1 MTWEPLLWILVALGL
16 LSLGFA
22 CTAIVSA
29 YRFRRHV
36 LASRV
41 WDRSAFAPRVLV
53 LVPCRGADPDL
64 GKNLDAV
71 LAQEHAAYRVVFCV
85 DRLDDGAVAVIEAAR
100 ARTRV
105 PTGIA
110 VASDIPELGGKG
122 LALLGG
128 LATRRSPDE
137 VVVFLDSDIR
147 PHPGFLRDL
156 VQPLAL
162 PSIGAT
168 TGYRWYVPVHG
179 GLWSVVR
186 SAWNMAGLNI
196 FFSDRYNFAWGG
208 AWAIRRE
215 TLDRLD
221 LPRLWRG
228 TLSED
233 LAVTH
238 AVKALDLR
246 VQFVP
251 QCVAPTF
258 EDCDRKECVQWTDRQ
273 TAMVALWGRHIR
285 NFAAMVY
292 GVVDGSLLL
301 GLMCVALAPLVDAR
315 FLIPSILFLVD
326 LPVTIA
332 NGAIRRRAVF
342 VGSPDLG
349 ASWVVPGR
357 RWAVANLIV
366 PWLIAGNLLR
376 TRRVRMIEWRG
387 KRYAVTGDP
396 RSGGLRRSTGLPSA
410 PPPQARR

>member
-1 MTWEPLLWILVALGL
+1 MEPPVTWEPLLWILVALGL

-162 PSIGAT
+162 PSVGAT
-168 TGYRWYVPVHG
+168 TGDRWDVPVHG
-179 GLWSVVR
+179 GVWAVVP
-186 SAWNMAGLNI
+186 SASNIACLDI
-196 FFSDRYNFAWGG
+196 FF
-208 AWAIRRE
+208 
-215 TLDRLD
+215 
-221 LPRLWRG
+221 
-228 TLSED
+228 
-233 LAVTH
+233 
-238 AVKALDLR
+238 
-246 VQFVP
+246 
-251 QCVAPTF
+251 
-258 EDCDRKECVQWTDRQ
+258 
-273 TAMVALWGRHIR
+273 
-285 NFAAMVY
+285 
-292 GVVDGSLLL
+292 
-301 GLMCVALAPLVDAR
+301 
-315 FLIPSILFLVD
+315 
-326 LPVTIA
+326 
-332 NGAIRRRAVF
+332 
-342 VGSPDLG
+342 
-349 ASWVVPGR
+349 
-357 RWAVANLIV
+357 
-366 PWLIAGNLLR
+366 
-376 TRRVRMIEWRG
+376 
-387 KRYAVTGDP
+387 
-396 RSGGLRRSTGLPSA
+396 
-410 PPPQARR
+410 